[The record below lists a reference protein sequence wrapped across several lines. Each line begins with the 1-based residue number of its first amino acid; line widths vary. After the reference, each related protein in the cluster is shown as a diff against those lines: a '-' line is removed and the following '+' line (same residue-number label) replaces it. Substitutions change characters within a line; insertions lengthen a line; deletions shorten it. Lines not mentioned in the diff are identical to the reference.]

1 MTDLSPANGVAE
13 EKTSAVLA
21 LEQTRKLQAAF
32 SKIERERI
40 SDIPILNPSL
50 HVAAIGMRPFGESWV
65 CALVT
70 PWFIDLMALPQ
81 TPEVAEAWNRMGVG
95 TKVQHDFPAGTF
107 EFICG
112 ADEGLGP
119 YRMCSL
125 FSPVLQFAN
134 QEAALVTA
142 EAALTALF
150 DENLDQT
157 ASPDTRPAPSKKE
170 AVQVSRRT
178 LFLGRKAARP

>member
-1 MTDLSPANGVAE
+1 
-13 EKTSAVLA
+13 
-21 LEQTRKLQAAF
+21 
-32 SKIERERI
+32 
-40 SDIPILNPSL
+40 
-50 HVAAIGMRPFGESWV
+50 MRPFGESWV
-65 CALVT
+65 CTLVT

-112 ADEGLGP
+112 AEEGLGP

-134 QEAALVTA
+134 QEAALATA
-142 EAALTALF
+142 EAALAALF

-157 ASPDTRPAPSKKE
+157 AEPDTQPAPPKKE
-170 AVQVSRRT
+170 AAQVSRRT